1 MSSFNFKPVSQSEKT
16 KPIFEKPK
24 NCNKLAQKVY
34 KIVIASRKPK
44 KCAPASKQITSY
56 FPNGHNG
63 HNLQVHRFFGLT
75 Y

>member
-34 KIVIASRKPK
+34 KIGALQNCDRKSQ
-44 KCAPASKQITSY
+44 A
-56 FPNGHNG
+56 
-63 HNLQVHRFFGLT
+63 
-75 Y
+75 